1 MNKKLSILY
10 YLVAVGFF
18 ITFIIR
24 MLSSGFSSSVV
35 WLCLG
40 VANFCLGTFYLI
52 RNKND
57 DDKGKKE

>member
-10 YLVAVGFF
+10 YLVAAGFF
-18 ITFIIR
+18 IIFIIR

-57 DDKGKKE
+57 DNGKKE